1 LPDESESR
9 DHVENQ
15 MNRREAQI
23 PDDLGASDIIRL
35 LTNNIETLERNLVNV
50 RAEQAARAS

>member
-1 LPDESESR
+1 LPDESESS
-9 DHVENQ
+9 DHVETQ